1 MNISLTNLPKISFR
15 ATTNLQTTQTQ
26 SDSQNVLA
34 QPVQDKFEKSDK
46 KQEKS
51 PKYITTDIFYIN
63 DNHGRIGNMS
73 RIYSAKELYDYQNKN
88 STADKLVLAAGDI
101 SAGADTKIAKAANT
115 YMNALG
121 IEATSDGN
129 HEYDENPP
137 EIAESKKG
145 AKFKSLGMNL
155 QIPKGNPLDGVIEKS
170 FVLEKNG
177 HKYAIIGLAP
187 PDLHERI
194 RDNDSRKQI
203 GVDDFEKTLKD
214 VQNAINDYKKQGIN
228 KVIVLSHCG
237 LTKDKRLAQET
248 SGIDVIVGGHTHDLL
263 KGVEEGKNLL
273 TSKSN
278 EPVVITQAGKDGE
291 YFGDLKIT
299 WDDEKGT
306 IVKVQ
311 NNVTPSSIFKRN
323 RVLKGV
329 FDQILGKPEHLGEVK
344 LATGPTKER
353 LIDPNPNAF
362 LIMDAVR
369 EEFGTDLAIIN
380 AGNIRGFFEQGPLD
394 SRQVFEVVPLKNN
407 MVKLKLTE
415 KELVDALKV
424 GAKSFTDPG
433 HKPGI
438 IMPSGLKYTVSRN
451 GELKAASFIDKAGKE
466 TSIDVN
472 NPRTDKVYTVATDD
486 FLASGGDNL
495 ISNKIEKG
503 EIDEKFDFDKD
514 KLTCDY
520 IKKLNAPVELKDD
533 GRITV
538 VD

>member
-451 GELKAASFIDKAGKE
+451 GELKSASFIDKAGKE
-466 TSIDVN
+466 TPIDVN

-503 EIDEKFDFDKD
+503 EIDENFDFDKD